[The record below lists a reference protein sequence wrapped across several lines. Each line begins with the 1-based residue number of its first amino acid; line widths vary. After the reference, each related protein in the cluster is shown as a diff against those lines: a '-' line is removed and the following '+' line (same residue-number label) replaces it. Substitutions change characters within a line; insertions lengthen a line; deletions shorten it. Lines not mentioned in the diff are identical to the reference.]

1 MSLLGFSS
9 SEIDRLFAFR
19 SPCVSR
25 EAIERSRTAETTTVC
40 GVRRMYECLTGYPYL
55 ARGAWVASKAHAGY
69 WVPSE
74 SYGDDKTPNYD
85 RLISVGQ
92 IFNLLDLLRPM
103 ATVQPVE
110 SSGTRYPMPRG
121 AYGLAYPQCEIAVR
135 AGGRLA
141 WLIISQEIAGR
152 VHAFVFDRFNVD
164 GDEEPRPRGLYR
176 IRRSYARLLVEA
188 AGPLRNAPSECRPE
202 NGVEGLAGET
212 PGPIGATTSAVGS
225 EPTAP
230 ATDPEEG

>member
-1 MSLLGFSS
+1 MSLLGFPSS
-9 SEIDRLFAFR
+9 KIDRLFAFR
-19 SPCVSR
+19 SPYMSR
-25 EAIERSRTAETTTVC
+25 EEIECSRTAETTTVF
-40 GVRRMYECLTGYPYL
+40 GVQRVYESLTHYPYL

-85 RLISVGQ
+85 RLINLGQ
-92 IFNLLDLLRPM
+92 ILTLLDLLRPLS
-103 ATVQPVE
+103 TVQPIDL
-110 SSGTRYPMPRG
+110 SGTRYPRPLG

-188 AGPLRNAPSECRPE
+188 AGPLRNAPCECRPE

>member
-1 MSLLGFSS
+1 MSLLGFPS

-25 EAIERSRTAETTTVC
+25 EAIERSRTAETTTVY

-92 IFNLLDLLRPM
+92 IFNLLDLLRPLG
-103 ATVQPVE
+103 TVQPIDL
-110 SSGTRYPMPRG
+110 SGTRYPRPRG

-141 WLIISQEIAGR
+141 WLIIGQEIAGR
-152 VHAFVFDRFNVD
+152 VYAFVFDRFNVD
-164 GDEEPRPRGLYR
+164 GGEELRPRGLYR
-176 IRRSYARLLVEA
+176 IRSSYARLLVAA
-188 AGPLRNAPSECRPE
+188 AGPLRNAPSECRSD
-202 NGVEGLAGET
+202 NGAGEL
-212 PGPIGATTSAVGS
+212 SD
-225 EPTAP
+225 EAP
-230 ATDPEEG
+230 ARSEQ